1 MTKQNLDIDRYDQTV
16 TATKTTER
24 ESRDLD
30 RQPKIELNRYDRKSM
45 LAGTGTTKKLIK
57 TDTTEINPT
66 NTTKNE
72 SESMANRI
80 HYNIVPR
87 VR

>member
-16 TATKTTER
+16 TATKTTEG

-45 LAGTGTTKKLIK
+45 LYDDNIAISSAN
-57 TDTTEINPT
+57 DTIT
-66 NTTKNE
+66 
-72 SESMANRI
+72 
-80 HYNIVPR
+80 
-87 VR
+87 